1 MFRAKHGSLFKKRA
15 AALEGS
21 SFDDDDGG
29 GERLSQR
36 DHNIRALVSGQMG
49 VVQRQPVMACLSIS
63 ERDRQLRAPFKSHS
77 SMRTGDSETL
87 LKRRTLGVRRQF
99 SSKFVSKPFRPLKKT
114 SSDEA
119 ADDDDDE
126 QAVVDVP
133 AIMNKENKVEVEKVP
148 PHEPL
153 ILYRSPPPLEGGE
166 GGEGEE
172 GAEGEGQKTG
182 EDGEGDGDA
191 KGADEEPAAPHEV
204 SVHSC
209 LARWLRPHQRVGLQ
223 FMFDCCM
230 GLMEGLDGSGCIL
243 ADDMGLGKVRI
254 CSSLPRRHV
263 NPTPRQPTCHAHL
276 FVPPQRHVTPSPSRL
291 HHHT

>member
-1 MFRAKHGSLFKKRA
+1 
-15 AALEGS
+15 
-21 SFDDDDGG
+21 
-29 GERLSQR
+29 
-36 DHNIRALVSGQMG
+36 
-49 VVQRQPVMACLSIS
+49 
-63 ERDRQLRAPFKSHS
+63 
-77 SMRTGDSETL
+77 MRTGDSETL

-99 SSKFVSKPFRPLKKT
+99 SSKFVSKPFRPLKRT
-114 SSDEA
+114 SSDDA
-119 ADDDDDE
+119 ADDDDA

-153 ILYRSPPPLEGGE
+153 ILYRSPPPPEGAEGAEGAEGVEGGVA
-166 GGEGEE
+166 GEGV
-172 GAEGEGQKTG
+172 EGEGQKTG

-254 CSSLPRRHV
+254 CSSLPCRHV
-263 NPTPRQPTCHAHL
+263 NSSPFSSVRSPPTP
-276 FVPPQRHVTPSPSRL
+276 PPSPPPSRL
-291 HHHT
+291 HRHT